1 MKRALSS
8 TLLLSTLLSVS
19 LMPSAYAEEKAAVEI
34 LPITI
39 ISTPDSDPPKEKRP
53 SISTS
58 LQKNHQTIDL
68 ISTPAEPSIP
78 VDDLRRFIEVFDE
91 LKRNYVDELSDATL
105 IQNAIMGMLSN
116 LDPHSKYYS
125 AEQFQ
130 KIKNETSGKESS
142 IGITLRA
149 ESQDDHDTK
158 GAMVIKTIA
167 PNSPAEKAGL
177 QIGDRIVTIDQTPT
191 DQLTV
196 AQAEQR
202 LQGKKGS
209 PVRLEFF
216 HNGELKERQIV
227 RADIALP
234 SLEKARRYGQFAYLS
249 LSRFQEGS
257 SEEIADALL
266 ALEIESK
273 TANTPIQGMILDL
286 RNNHG
291 GLLSAAIDVAD
302 LFLTQ
307 GVITYTTGQAT
318 QHQKQYLATER
329 EILADTPLIILIN
342 QQSASAA
349 EIVAGALQDH
359 QRALIVGENSYGKGS
374 VQYAVP
380 LNNGDAIRYTI
391 ARYYTPDGKSI
402 QDEGIT
408 PDIFIP
414 DLKVSPKTDRNGI
427 DKRSH
432 SHEDHFTQQKRYLLE
447 NDYPLYESI
456 LLLEGITRYP
466 QLNSAKENRDI

>member
-8 TLLLSTLLSVS
+8 TLLLSTLLSAS
-19 LMPSAYAEEKAAVEI
+19 FMPYAYAEEDAAVEV

-39 ISTPDSDPPKEKRP
+39 ISTPDNDKPKEKQSP
-53 SISTS
+53 VNTS
-58 LQKNHQTIDL
+58 AQKSHETIDL

-91 LKRNYVDELSDATL
+91 LKRNYVDELSDAIL

-149 ESQDDHDTK
+149 ESREDQSK
-158 GAMVIKTIA
+158 GAMIIKTIA

-191 DQLTV
+191 DQLSI
-196 AQAEQR
+196 AQAEQL
-202 LQGKKGS
+202 LQGVKGS
-209 PVRLEFF
+209 TVQLEFF
-216 HNGELKERQIV
+216 HKGELKERQIV
-227 RADIALP
+227 RADITLP
-234 SLEKARRYGQFAYLS
+234 SLTKARRYGQFAYLS

-273 TANTPIQGMILDL
+273 TANAPIQGVILDL

-329 EILADTPLIILIN
+329 ELITEIPLIILIN

-414 DLKVSPKTDRNGI
+414 DLKVSPKTDKNGI

>member
-8 TLLLSTLLSVS
+8 TLLLSTLLSAS
-19 LMPSAYAEEKAAVEI
+19 FMPYAYAEEEAAVEV

-39 ISTPDSDPPKEKRP
+39 ISTPDNDKPKEKQP
-53 SISTS
+53 PVNTS
-58 LQKNHQTIDL
+58 AQKSHETIDL

-149 ESQDDHDTK
+149 ESREDQSK
-158 GAMVIKTIA
+158 GAMIIKTIA

-191 DQLTV
+191 DQLSI
-196 AQAEQR
+196 AQAEQL
-202 LQGKKGS
+202 LQGVKGS
-209 PVRLEFF
+209 TVQLEFF
-216 HNGELKERQIV
+216 HKGELKERQIV

-273 TANTPIQGMILDL
+273 TANTPIQGVILDL

-329 EILADTPLIILIN
+329 ELITEIPLIILIN

-432 SHEDHFTQQKRYLLE
+432 LHEDHFTQQKRYLLE

>member
-8 TLLLSTLLSVS
+8 TLLLSTLLSAS
-19 LMPSAYAEEKAAVEI
+19 FMPYAYAEEEAAVEV

-39 ISTPDSDPPKEKRP
+39 ISTPDNDKPKEKQSP
-53 SISTS
+53 VNTS
-58 LQKNHQTIDL
+58 AQKSHETIDL

-149 ESQDDHDTK
+149 ESREDQSK
-158 GAMVIKTIA
+158 GAMIIKTIA

-191 DQLTV
+191 DQLSI
-196 AQAEQR
+196 AQAEQL
-202 LQGKKGS
+202 LQGVKGS
-209 PVRLEFF
+209 TVQLEFF
-216 HNGELKERQIV
+216 HKGELKERQIV
-227 RADIALP
+227 RADITLP
-234 SLEKARRYGQFAYLS
+234 SLTKARRYGQFAYLS

-273 TANTPIQGMILDL
+273 TANAPIQGVILDL

-329 EILADTPLIILIN
+329 ELITEIPLIILIN

-414 DLKVSPKTDRNGI
+414 DLKVSPKTDKNGI

>member
-8 TLLLSTLLSVS
+8 TLLLSTLLSAS
-19 LMPSAYAEEKAAVEI
+19 FIPYAYAEEEAAVEV

-39 ISTPDSDPPKEKRP
+39 ISTPDNDKPKEKHSP
-53 SISTS
+53 VNTS
-58 LQKNHQTIDL
+58 AQKSHETIDL

-149 ESQDDHDTK
+149 ESREDQSK
-158 GAMVIKTIA
+158 GAMIIKTIA

-191 DQLTV
+191 DQLSI
-196 AQAEQR
+196 AQAEQL
-202 LQGKKGS
+202 LQGVKGS
-209 PVRLEFF
+209 TVQLEFF
-216 HNGELKERQIV
+216 HKGELKERQIV
-227 RADIALP
+227 RADITLP
-234 SLEKARRYGQFAYLS
+234 SLTKARRYGQFAYLS

-273 TANTPIQGMILDL
+273 TANAPIQGVILDL

-329 EILADTPLIILIN
+329 ELITEIPLIILIN

-391 ARYYTPDGKSI
+391 ARYYTPEGKSI

-414 DLKVSPKTDRNGI
+414 DLKVSPKTDKNGI

>member
-19 LMPSAYAEEKAAVEI
+19 LMPSAYAEEKAATEI

-39 ISTPDSDPPKEKRP
+39 ISTPDSDPPKEKRS
-53 SISTS
+53 SINTS
-58 LQKNHQTIDL
+58 LQNNGETIDL

-130 KIKNETSGKESS
+130 KIKNEAAGKESS
-142 IGITLRA
+142 IGITLRT
-149 ESQDDHDTK
+149 ESREEHDTK
-158 GAMVIKTIA
+158 GAMVIKTIT

-191 DQLTV
+191 DQLTIT
-196 AQAEQR
+196 QAEQR

-209 PVRLEFF
+209 HVRLEFF

-329 EILADTPLIILIN
+329 EILANI
-342 QQSASAA
+342 S
-349 EIVAGALQDH
+349 
-359 QRALIVGENSYGKGS
+359 RS
-374 VQYAVP
+374 V
-380 LNNGDAIRYTI
+380 
-391 ARYYTPDGKSI
+391 ARYC
-402 QDEGIT
+402 
-408 PDIFIP
+408 F
-414 DLKVSPKTDRNGI
+414 
-427 DKRSH
+427 
-432 SHEDHFTQQKRYLLE
+432 
-447 NDYPLYESI
+447 
-456 LLLEGITRYP
+456 
-466 QLNSAKENRDI
+466 